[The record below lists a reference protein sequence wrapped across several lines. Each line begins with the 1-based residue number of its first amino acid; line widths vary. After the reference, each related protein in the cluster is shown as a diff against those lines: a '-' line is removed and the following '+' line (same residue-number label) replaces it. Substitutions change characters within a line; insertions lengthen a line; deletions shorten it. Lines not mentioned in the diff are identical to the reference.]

1 MPSNVTSSNI
11 VLNHFFNNCF
21 EKKSDNIMAEK
32 FSSLDNGC
40 IVFTPNIYLESNFVS
55 DNKEKPINYVS
66 EEILSVENKSMAN
79 KSSVK
84 LTSHDLKENKEC
96 YSNYVEE
103 DIYVKYMPLDD
114 SNVSTDIVS
123 NSDQSSEATE
133 SIYMDMT
140 GALHHVVLEK
150 NDSTDKQNAEAE
162 RGNNDFN
169 EREQQ
174 EIRNSRPKLPQRNLT
189 AEEKEI
195 LTSKI
200 KSELAGYIENAFT
213 NKKIKIYKHKL
224 IEGFNNEVSL
234 KIFSLKNIDDVNIED
249 LIYYYIDSG
258 LPLDYKIVKNDEKL
272 INDIKNYLFVYSYI
286 FNKNVKQDV
295 TGFFTEDFS
304 KINKLHELQKINL
317 YADIVE
323 KIVDCIIDKKTLIE
337 SLVIILNNKENG
349 IKRKLDYLSKLIKH
363 KGQFIGNKENA
374 FNQLKKIIESSVEK
388 LNKTGLLNKI
398 KLSEESK
405 KMLIIKMIKKSVNGS
420 FLSMDNLSNLIIDES
435 KVKKKITSDFLK
447 KIEYIP
453 VELLLSKE
461 NRKFTNGVINSF
473 IEELKDY
480 NINKIPNDIQFYY
493 MIDIELTLL
502 YFKNK

>member
-1 MPSNVTSSNI
+1 M
-11 VLNHFFNNCF
+11 
-21 EKKSDNIMAEK
+21 
-32 FSSLDNGC
+32 
-40 IVFTPNIYLESNFVS
+40 
-55 DNKEKPINYVS
+55 
-66 EEILSVENKSMAN
+66 
-79 KSSVK
+79 
-84 LTSHDLKENKEC
+84 
-96 YSNYVEE
+96 
-103 DIYVKYMPLDD
+103 
-114 SNVSTDIVS
+114 
-123 NSDQSSEATE
+123 
-133 SIYMDMT
+133 
-140 GALHHVVLEK
+140 
-150 NDSTDKQNAEAE
+150 
-162 RGNNDFN
+162 
-169 EREQQ
+169 
-174 EIRNSRPKLPQRNLT
+174 
-189 AEEKEI
+189 
-195 LTSKI
+195 
-200 KSELAGYIENAFT
+200 
-213 NKKIKIYKHKL
+213 
-224 IEGFNNEVSL
+224 

-453 VELLLSKE
+453 EELLLSKE

-502 YFKNK
+502 YFKSK